1 MNIEDLLKDGW
12 TKISDSPIVLY
23 EKELQNNN
31 PLNKSDE
38 TSLRLVVHRAFNAT
52 SIGIMLPD
60 GGIINLNI
68 SSLKDLKQ
76 IEGMIGFYDS
86 PY

>member
-1 MNIEDLLKDGW
+1 MNIEDLVKDGW
-12 TKISDSPIVLY
+12 TEVSDSPIVLY